1 MEKDENLFLET
12 FTYLIGLD
20 QYMFNGKTYNEIF
33 EIVNLMT
40 KIILKKLMS
49 RLTNDESLVKSFVSS
64 RNIPEFLK
72 NTSFQS
78 LSTSSLP
85 DTLLNSPINNL

>member
-49 RLTNDESLVKSFVSS
+49 KLTNDESLVKSFVSS
-64 RNIPEFLK
+64 RNVPEFLK

-78 LSTSSLP
+78 LGTSSLP